1 MLSIRK
7 TKTASGS
14 TSVQIVY
21 YKNRKVVVVKH
32 IGSGSSNQEVELLIR
47 KAKSWIE
54 EKSFQTELFP
64 EELKEEGTIKNYQFK
79 DLTHHFAYKIL
90 ERTALQ

>member
-1 MLSIRK
+1 M
-7 TKTASGS
+7 
-14 TSVQIVY
+14 
-21 YKNRKVVVVKH
+21 VKH

-54 EKSFQTELFP
+54 EKSFQIELFP
-64 EELKEEGTIKNYQFK
+64 EGLKEEGTIKNYQFK
-79 DLTHHFAYKIL
+79 GVTHHFAYKIL